1 MNRKKIIKLED
12 NDGQIFKVKNNIEIL
27 YGEN

>member
-1 MNRKKIIKLED
+1 MNSKKILKLED
-12 NDGQIFKVKNNIEIL
+12 NDDQIFKVKSNIEIL